1 MNQKDINVELTDVY
15 KDEALMKTALYYW
28 IGQIRIVRKNLLN
41 EPNQG
46 NHIDV
51 SIDNFII
58 EQLNINLYSTSMIMT
73 WQEWNA
79 LRLILKHLKM

>member
-1 MNQKDINVELTDVY
+1 
-15 KDEALMKTALYYW
+15 MKTALYYW